1 MDESTEYVSEEMQE
15 KMRSNH
21 MGWEPGSGTAQ
32 TYNRRFI
39 VSKSEEAALA
49 VQKVIFQKRS
59 GVSYE

>member
-1 MDESTEYVSEEMQE
+1 MDESTEHVSEEMQE

-39 VSKSEEAALA
+39 VKESVKAAL
-49 VQKVIFQKRS
+49 QLQDNIFKKRS